1 VLRYIANGASNQRML
16 KAIAEQPDRLIKEM
30 DRAIGRIIQEMAVTA
45 KIKAPKA
52 MSTLT
57 NSIIPEQLSRFEG
70 VVRANVSY
78 AEAVEKGTGIYG
90 PLKRSHGMLPPI
102 RSLIDWIK
110 VKGIEPRD
118 PDMDQ
123 EDVAWAIARK
133 ISWTGTKPQPFFEPT
148 LEEKSAWADKRIEQ
162 AIDNAL
168 GLA

>member
-78 AEAVEKGTGIYG
+78 AEAVEKGT
-90 PLKRSHGMLPPI
+90 
-102 RSLIDWIK
+102 
-110 VKGIEPRD
+110 EPRD